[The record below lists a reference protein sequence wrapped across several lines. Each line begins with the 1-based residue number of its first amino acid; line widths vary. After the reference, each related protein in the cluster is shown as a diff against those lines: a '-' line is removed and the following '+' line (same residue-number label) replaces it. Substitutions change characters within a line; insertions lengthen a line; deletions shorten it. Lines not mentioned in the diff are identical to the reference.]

1 MVRGRGRGRGVYDA
15 VLSASKLTESGNL
28 MSLVLLRVDC
38 ILLGEG
44 AGPETVLTHILY
56 MVVVL
61 SKKKRSVEPF
71 VSVLQAGLALHSVAL
86 RGERADTLSKYGA

>member
-1 MVRGRGRGRGVYDA
+1 MHGA
-15 VLSASKLTESGNL
+15 VLSSIKLTESGHL
-28 MSLVLLRVDC
+28 LSFILLRVDC

-44 AGPETVLTHILY
+44 VGPETVLTHSLY

-86 RGERADTLSKYGA
+86 RGERADTLRKHGA